1 MNLDDSV
8 SRQVGQNDVF
18 TVLLDK
24 MGDVFG
30 IGTSDTGFNQV
41 VDGSFIGTVA
51 IAEYLPAVR
60 LESDE
65 LHRQDSQLIGTGE
78 TQERPRRDPGETQ
91 EGILD
96 PTIMVGAREMLTDLD
111 LAGLADVCWQV
122 VPES

>member
-1 MNLDDSV
+1 MHLDDSV

-78 TQERPRRDPGETQ
+78 TQERPRRDPGEHL
-91 EGILD
+91 GSND
-96 PTIMVGAREMLTDLD
+96 HGRRSGNAHRYRSGWVGRCV
-111 LAGLADVCWQV
+111 LASCT
-122 VPES
+122 